1 MTTTTTVVRPPAGAF
16 ERITRITRLLLANP
30 WTTIALPWI
39 VIGGVFALNWLI
51 WLILFTNL
59 DSSDSADARE
69 GIQYSGASSWMFVY
83 MFIIAVQ
90 AINLAFPLALG
101 YGATRRD
108 FYIGAALTFVLL
120 SAMYA
125 VGLTILSVIEEL
137 TNGWGLGGTMFTAI
151 YFGGDVAWYV
161 RLAIYFFGLLFFF
174 FIGSVFA
181 TLWVRWKTNGMIVGF
196 GLLGL
201 VLVGLA
207 ALFTYTASWD
217 RVGEFFA
224 HAGALGTATWLLVP
238 TAIAAVAGFFVLRR
252 ATPRS

>member
-1 MTTTTTVVRPPAGAF
+1 MTTTATTRQPAGSF

-30 WTTIALPWI
+30 WTTIAMPWI
-39 VIGGVFALNWLI
+39 VIGGIFVVNWLI
-51 WLILFTNL
+51 WLIMFSNL
-59 DSSDSADARE
+59 SGSDAADARE

-108 FYIGAALTFVLL
+108 FYLGTSVTFVVL

-125 VGLTILSVIEEL
+125 VGLTILSVIEQL

-161 RLAIYFFGLLFFF
+161 RLGIFFCGLLFFF
-174 FIGSVFA
+174 FVGSLFA
-181 TLWVRWKTNGMIVGF
+181 TFWVRWKANGMVGGF
-196 GLLGL
+196 GLLAL
-201 VLVGLA
+201 LLVGVI
-207 ALFTYTASWD
+207 ALITYTGSWPA
-217 RVGEFFA
+217 VGDA
-224 HAGALGTATWLLVP
+224 LARAGAPGIATWLLVP
-238 TAIAAVAGFFVLRR
+238 TVLAAIAGFFVLRR